1 MGSLVLLDLMG
12 GVALLLW
19 GLHMVHSGILRA
31 FGPNLRHL
39 LGRALGNRLTAFSA
53 GLGLTA
59 LLQSSTATALITSS
73 FTSEGLVSLVPA
85 LAIMLGANVGT
96 TLIVQVL
103 SFNIAAVAP
112 VLFIVGLVAFRSGPR
127 SRIKDVGRVFIGLGL
142 MLLALHILLNTLA
155 PAENAPGV
163 RVFMNAITGDPILCI
178 LFAAVITWLVHS
190 SVASVLLVMS
200 LAYAHFITPPA
211 ALALVLGA
219 NLGSA
224 INPLVEGARR
234 DNPAS
239 YRLPLGN
246 LINRVA
252 GILLVAPFL
261 GPIAELL
268 QSWQPDLAKATA
280 LFHIAFNVATAVA
293 FIGLLDGLAAILKKL
308 LPERVREADPS
319 GPRYLDE
326 SALETPSLAL
336 ADAARETLHM
346 GDHVEIM
353 LRKVMAAMMT
363 NDRALVDQVTQ
374 MDNSV
379 DSLDEAI
386 KLYVTKLTRGSLDER
401 EGQRAME
408 IVSFAINLEHIG
420 DIIDKNLSE
429 LATKKIKRRF
439 QFSAEGAEELSA
451 FHKRTMDS
459 LRIAFGVFM
468 SGDVNEARKL
478 LAEKSALRNA
488 ELAATERHL
497 DRLREG
503 RPETIETTSLHL
515 DVLRDLRRIHSHIC
529 SVAIPCSMPP
539 ANSPPIAAPRR
550 FWPHCRRRCTA
561 ADKSTIQRLR
571 CAAAVLHDQHD
582 VSDVDDRRHRL
593 AEDDHRL
600 TLGDAVDQRHQ
611 PASHR
616 EEPERHRHHALS
628 GALARNP
635 LHQETGG
642 EQQLRDQPE
651 GQPEIE
657 LGDEYVV
664 EIVAKRLAVLNQHQI
679 TSVAMGVG
687 FLRRISH
694 HTPAR
699 SMIPIHSRS
708 KKP

>member
-19 GLHMVHSGILRA
+19 GLHMVQSGILRA
-31 FGPNLRHL
+31 FGPGLRRL
-39 LGRALGNRLTAFSA
+39 LAGALRNRFAAFAA
-53 GLGLTA
+53 GIGLTA

-73 FTSEGLVSLVPA
+73 FTAEGLVSLVPA
-85 LAIMLGANVGT
+85 LSIMLGANVGT

-103 SFNIAAVAP
+103 SFNIAAIAP
-112 VLFIVGLVAFRSGPR
+112 VLFIFGLAAFRGGARSG
-127 SRIKDVGRVFIGLGL
+127 IKDIGRVLIGLGL
-142 MLLALHILLNTLA
+142 MLLALHILLDTLA
-155 PAENAPGV
+155 PAEDAPSV
-163 RVFMNAITGDPILCI
+163 RVFMSGITGDPVLCI
-178 LFAAVITWLVHS
+178 ILGAVVTWAVHS
-190 SVASVLLVMS
+190 SVATVLLIMS
-200 LAYAHFITPPA
+200 LAYAHFVTPFA

-224 INPLVEGARR
+224 INPVFEGARR

-246 LINRVA
+246 LLNRLV
-252 GILLVAPFL
+252 GVVLVAPFL
-261 GPIAELL
+261 RPITEAL
-268 QSWQPDLAKATA
+268 QTWQPDLAKLTAEFHVAFNIATA
-280 LFHIAFNVATAVA
+280 II
-293 FIGLLDGLAAILKKL
+293 FIGLLDGLARLLKDF
-308 LPERVREADPS
+308 LPNRAKEADPS

-346 GDHVEIM
+346 GDHVEVM
-353 LRKVMAAMMT
+353 LRKVMAAIMT
-363 NDRALVDQVTQ
+363 NDRALVDEVSR

-379 DSLDEAI
+379 DNLDEAI

-408 IVSFAINLEHIG
+408 IISFAINLEHMG

-439 QFSAEGAEELSA
+439 QFSPEGAEELSA

-478 LAEKSALRNA
+478 LAEKAALRNA

-529 SVAIPCSMPP
+529 SVAYPVLD
-539 ANSPPIAAPRR
+539 AAGELPLSQK
-550 FWPHCRRRCTA
+550 A
-561 ADKSTIQRLR
+561 ENDLV
-571 CAAAVLHDQHD
+571 VLPTSQENP
-582 VSDVDDRRHRL
+582 S
-593 AEDDHRL
+593 
-600 TLGDAVDQRHQ
+600 
-611 PASHR
+611 
-616 EEPERHRHHALS
+616 
-628 GALARNP
+628 AR
-635 LHQETGG
+635 
-642 EQQLRDQPE
+642 
-651 GQPEIE
+651 
-657 LGDEYVV
+657 
-664 EIVAKRLAVLNQHQI
+664 
-679 TSVAMGVG
+679 
-687 FLRRISH
+687 
-694 HTPAR
+694 
-699 SMIPIHSRS
+699 
-708 KKP
+708 